1 MRSSRRRIRS
11 FSAPL
16 HRKPHVRRSKKL
28 WTSTKLSISDQMA
41 TSSAPAKTGPLA
53 SLTLKSAKA
62 SDDHLRFLPWLFLT
76 PALAIYSVV
85 VVYPMVYSAWLSL
98 FRWDGISPTKVF
110 VGLENYG
117 ILLTQNDVFWIA
129 LKNNAVW
136 LVAAL
141 LFPTSIGL
149 GLAILLNSK
158 FRGSH
163 IFRSVFYFPSV
174 LSLAVV
180 GLIWTWIYHPDLG
193 LLNQTLTAMGLKA
206 LTRSWLSDPNIAL
219 YPVIV
224 AATWNAVGLPMLLYL
239 AGLQTIPE
247 ELHEAAK
254 VEGARPIQR
263 FIFITFPLL
272 RETTLVVLAI
282 TAINALKAYDIIYA
296 MTNGGPANRTQLPS
310 TWMYFLTYNYNEV
323 GLGTAVAVVLF
334 SLTLIFAIPY
344 IRFMTRKT

>member
-1 MRSSRRRIRS
+1 MANLQQ
-11 FSAPL
+11 SATAESVP
-16 HRKPHVRRSKKL
+16 SQ
-28 WTSTKLSISDQMA
+28 T
-41 TSSAPAKTGPLA
+41 AKTV
-53 SLTLKSAKA
+53 KA
-62 SDDHLRFLPWLFLT
+62 SDDYLRRLPWAFLA
-76 PALAIYSVV
+76 PALVIYSVV
-85 VVYPMVYSAWLSL
+85 VVYPMVYSAYLSL

-110 VGLENYG
+110 VGLDNYV

-129 LKNNAVW
+129 LKNNAIW
-136 LVAAL
+136 LVCAL
-141 LFPTSIGL
+141 LLPTSIGL

-158 FRGSH
+158 FQGSH
-163 IFRSVFYFPSV
+163 IFRSVFYFPAV

-193 LLNQTLTAMGLKA
+193 LLNQMLGALGLKG
-206 LTRSWLSDPNIAL
+206 LQRNWLSDPQIAL
-219 YPVIV
+219 YPVII

-254 VEGARPIQR
+254 VEGAGPIQR
-263 FIFITFPLL
+263 FFYITFPLL

-296 MTNGGPANRTQLPS
+296 MTNGGPANRTQLLS
-310 TWMYFLTYNYNEV
+310 TWMYFLTYNYNQV
-323 GLGTAVAVVLF
+323 GLGTAIAVVLF

>member
-1 MRSSRRRIRS
+1 M
-11 FSAPL
+11 
-16 HRKPHVRRSKKL
+16 
-28 WTSTKLSISDQMA
+28 T
-41 TSSAPAKTGPLA
+41 TSSALGQTASPPSQTG
-53 SLTLKSAKA
+53 KSAKA
-62 SDDHLRFLPWLFLT
+62 SEDHLRFLPWLFLA
-76 PALAIYSVV
+76 PSLAIYSVV

-98 FRWDGISPTKVF
+98 FRWDGIAPTKVF
-110 VGLENYG
+110 VGLDNYG

-129 LKNNAVW
+129 LRNNAIW

-141 LFPTSIGL
+141 LLPTSIGL
-149 GLAILLNSK
+149 GLAILLNSR

-193 LLNQTLTAMGLKA
+193 LLNQALTASGLQS
-206 LTRSWLSDPNIAL
+206 LTRNWLSDPNIAL
-219 YPVIV
+219 YPVII
-224 AATWNAVGLPMLLYL
+224 AATWNGVGLPMLLFL

-254 VEGARPIQR
+254 VEGAGPVRR
-263 FIFITFPLL
+263 FLYVTFPLL
-272 RETTLVVLAI
+272 RETTLIVLAI

-296 MTNGGPANRTQLPS
+296 MTNGGPANSTQLLS
-310 TWMYFLTYNYNEV
+310 TWMYFLTYNYNQV
-323 GLGTAVAVVLF
+323 GLGTAIAVVLF
-334 SLTLIFAIPY
+334 LLTLIFAIPY

>member
-1 MRSSRRRIRS
+1 MANLQQSTTTESLPSQKAKTRETSDDYLRRLPWA
-11 FSAPL
+11 FL
-16 HRKPHVRRSKKL
+16 
-28 WTSTKLSISDQMA
+28 
-41 TSSAPAKTGPLA
+41 APALV
-53 SLTLKSAKA
+53 
-62 SDDHLRFLPWLFLT
+62 
-76 PALAIYSVV
+76 IYSVV
-85 VVYPMVYSAWLSL
+85 VGYPMVYSAYLSL

-110 VGLENYG
+110 VGLDNYI

-129 LKNNAVW
+129 LKNNAIW
-136 LVAAL
+136 LVCAL
-141 LFPTSIGL
+141 LLPTSIGL

-158 FRGSH
+158 FRGSP
-163 IFRSVFYFPSV
+163 IFRSVFYFPAV

-193 LLNQTLTAMGLKA
+193 LLNQMLGALGLKG
-206 LTRSWLSDPNIAL
+206 LQRNWLSDPQIAL
-219 YPVIV
+219 YPVII

-254 VEGARPIQR
+254 VEGAGPVQR
-263 FIFITFPLL
+263 FFYITFPLL

-296 MTNGGPANRTQLPS
+296 MTSGGPANRTQLLS
-310 TWMYFLTYNYNEV
+310 TWMYFLTYNYNQV
-323 GLGTAVAVVLF
+323 GLGTAIAVVLF

>member
-1 MRSSRRRIRS
+1 
-11 FSAPL
+11 
-16 HRKPHVRRSKKL
+16 
-28 WTSTKLSISDQMA
+28 MA
-41 TSSAPAKTGPLA
+41 TSSALGKTVA
-53 SLTLKSAKA
+53 SPSPSAKSVKS
-62 SDDHLRFLPWLFLT
+62 SDDHLRLLPWLFLA
-76 PALAIYSVV
+76 PSLVIYSVV

-98 FRWDGISPTKVF
+98 FRWDGVAPTKVF
-110 VGLENYG
+110 VGLDNYG

-129 LKNNAVW
+129 LRNNAIW

-141 LFPTSIGL
+141 LLPTSIGL

-193 LLNQTLTAMGLKA
+193 LLNQALTASGLQS
-206 LTRSWLSDPNIAL
+206 LTRNWLSDPNIAL
-219 YPVIV
+219 YPVII
-224 AATWNAVGLPMLLYL
+224 AATWNAVGLPMLLFL

-254 VEGARPIQR
+254 VEGAGPGRR
-263 FIFITFPLL
+263 FLYVTFPLL
-272 RETTLVVLAI
+272 RETTLIVLAI

-296 MTNGGPANRTQLPS
+296 MTNGGPANSTQLLS
-310 TWMYFLTYNYNEV
+310 TWMYFLTYNYNQV
-323 GLGTAVAVVLF
+323 GLGTAIAVVLF
-334 SLTLIFAIPY
+334 LLTLIFAIPY

>member
-1 MRSSRRRIRS
+1 MANLQQ
-11 FSAPL
+11 SATAESLPSQ
-16 HRKPHVRRSKKL
+16 K
-28 WTSTKLSISDQMA
+28 
-41 TSSAPAKTGPLA
+41 AKTR
-53 SLTLKSAKA
+53 KA
-62 SDDHLRFLPWLFLT
+62 SDDYLRRLPWAFLA
-76 PALAIYSVV
+76 PALVIYSVV
-85 VVYPMVYSAWLSL
+85 VVYPMVYSSYLSL
-98 FRWDGISPTKVF
+98 FRWDGIAPTKVF
-110 VGLENYG
+110 VGLDNYG

-129 LKNNAVW
+129 LKNNAIW

-141 LFPTSIGL
+141 LLPTSIGL

-163 IFRSVFYFPSV
+163 IFRSIFYFPAV

-193 LLNQTLTAMGLKA
+193 LLNQLLGALGLKA
-206 LTRSWLSDPNIAL
+206 LQRNWLSDPQIAL
-219 YPVIV
+219 YPVII

-254 VEGARPIQR
+254 VEGAGPIQR
-263 FIFITFPLL
+263 FLYVTFPLL

-296 MTNGGPANRTQLPS
+296 MTNGGPANRTQLLS
-310 TWMYFLTYNYNEV
+310 TWMYFLTYNYNQV
-323 GLGTAVAVVLF
+323 GLGTAIAVILF